1 MFPGRHDKRRRTAC
15 LKLVPYIKQT
25 LREQGI
31 DPSTVPPDDR
41 RDIVRL
47 ALLAA
52 VADSDANQVWSGA
65 DKVYSS
71 KRAVETALLNLY
83 WADVCET

>member
-1 MFPGRHDKRRRTAC
+1 MFPGRHDKKRRTAC
-15 LKLVPYIKQT
+15 LQLVPYIKQT
-25 LREQGI
+25 LREQGV
-31 DPSTVPPDDR
+31 DPSTVPPDGR
-41 RDIVRL
+41 RDFVRT

-52 VADSDANQVWSGA
+52 VADSAANQIWLGM

-83 WADVCET
+83 WTDVCEA